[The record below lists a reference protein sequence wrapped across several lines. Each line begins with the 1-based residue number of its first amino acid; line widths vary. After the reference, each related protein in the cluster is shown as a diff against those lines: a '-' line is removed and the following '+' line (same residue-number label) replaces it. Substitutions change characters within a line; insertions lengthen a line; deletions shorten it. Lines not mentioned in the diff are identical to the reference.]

1 MVRTKVSRRIVE
13 RARDGIAGLRE
24 GVRRETSVRTHLAL
38 STAAI
43 LGLVA
48 AGPDLP
54 WVLTLFV
61 LIVLGLAIELMNGAL
76 EAALDRL
83 HPDHDP
89 LVGTAKDMGSAAA
102 LVINVAAA
110 LVFLTAVLL

>member
-1 MVRTKVSRRIVE
+1 MHD
-13 RARDGIAGLRE
+13 RARDGLAGLRE
-24 GVRRETSVRTHLAL
+24 GVRRETSVRTHLVL
-38 STAAI
+38 SGAAI
-43 LGLVA
+43 VGLIV

-54 WVLTLFV
+54 WVLALFV
-61 LIVLGLAIELMNGAL
+61 LIVLGLAVELLNGAL

-83 HPDHDP
+83 HPNHDP

-102 LVINVAAA
+102 LVINVAAV